1 MFFVYVYY
9 TAVGPNSNLV
19 RLHIRAHIQGPIS
32 RTDIPLLPIDA
43 LIIHIDSVIV
53 TVKGVSVAEMGNH
66 YMYQN
71 ACMC

>member
-19 RLHIRAHIQGPIS
+19 RLHFRDHIQGPIS

-43 LIIHIDSVIV
+43 LIIHIVIV
-53 TVKGVSVAEMGNH
+53 TVKGVSVAEMGTH